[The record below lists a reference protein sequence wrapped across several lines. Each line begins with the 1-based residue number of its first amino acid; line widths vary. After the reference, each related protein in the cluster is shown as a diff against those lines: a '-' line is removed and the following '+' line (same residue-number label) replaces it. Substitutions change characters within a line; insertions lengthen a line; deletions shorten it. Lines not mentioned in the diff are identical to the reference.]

1 MPKGVICAGALDGS
15 NQAGAIVTCQAMT
28 ARPFGAGP
36 SAANA
41 AVAQAKIPS
50 DSRTAAMQRRS
61 PSDVIRLLPIG
72 RCFLPKRASGS
83 GLSADLPGRGNRLGA
98 TLSAGRGAPI
108 PRVFRV
114 AAAPGTPGSAPDS
127 WAYEFIPS
135 RAARAG
141 IPAGNST
148 AGTSRNNTV

>member
-15 NQAGAIVTCQAMT
+15 NQAGAIATCQAMT

-50 DSRTAAMQRRS
+50 DSRPATTRRRS

-98 TLSAGRGAPI
+98 TLSAGRGAPL
-108 PRVFRV
+108 PSYFALRLAQGRRAQPP
-114 AAAPGTPGSAPDS
+114 AAGVTSLS
-127 WAYEFIPS
+127 
-135 RAARAG
+135 
-141 IPAGNST
+141 PA
-148 AGTSRNNTV
+148 

>member
-1 MPKGVICAGALDGS
+1 MPKGVICAGALAGS
-15 NQAGAIVTCQAMT
+15 NQGDAMVTCKAMT

-50 DSRTAAMQRRS
+50 DSRTATTRRRS
-61 PSDVIRLLPIG
+61 PSIVIRLLPIG

-98 TLSAGRGAPI
+98 TLSAGRGAPL

-114 AAAPGTPGSAPDS
+114 AAAPGTL
-127 WAYEFIPS
+127 
-135 RAARAG
+135 AAAVAIYPQQSGQGVHTGR
-141 IPAGNST
+141 
-148 AGTSRNNTV
+148 